1 MRIIKKLYSFKIEED
16 MLNRAKKL
24 AVKKNI
30 TTSTL
35 IRWSIL
41 EYLYKN
47 EVDVENINVLEELEK
62 IEKKV
67 K

>member
-1 MRIIKKLYSFKIEED
+1 MRINKKLYSFKLEED

-24 AVKKNI
+24 AEKKNI

-47 EVDVENINVLEELEK
+47 EVDVENINVFEELEK